1 MHELSVCL
9 ALLDKVQ
16 QIAAE
21 HGATRVTRIE
31 VKLGPLS
38 GVEAPL
44 LENAYPLAVAGSI
57 AETAELVIDVVP
69 IRVLCSQCGAETD
82 ARPNKLIC
90 GACGD
95 HRTRVVSGEDL
106 LLQRVELETPD
117 TPGKQAPASNE
128 GQSASN

>member
-16 QIAAE
+16 QIASE

-44 LENAYPLAVAGSI
+44 LENAYPLAVAGTI
-57 AETAELVIDVVP
+57 AENAEFSIEVVP
-69 IRVLCSQCGAETD
+69 IRVLCSQCGAETE

-117 TPGKQAPASNE
+117 TPAEQAPAANA
-128 GQSASN
+128 GQAVAD